1 MTKQESTRE
10 YKGNAI
16 LIAGYGAGKTRIIA
30 AKMKYLSETKQ
41 LPLADMKLLTFSKEV
56 ATEIE

>member
-1 MTKQESTRE
+1 MTKQKPTS
-10 YKGNAI
+10 NAI
-16 LIAGYGAGKTRIIA
+16 LIGCPGGGKTRTVA